1 MKGAAPMVNKPRS
14 RKKTTRSRAYLS
26 VGVVVVL
33 LMAGAGYLYVAGD
46 FPFVRGGSTTTAI
59 CSPVTMPV
67 TYTTLSSSNPVYAHF
82 NTSLG
87 TFEAELLPASAP
99 KTVSNFVSLAD
110 SGFYDNLVW
119 HRIEPGPPPFVIQA
133 GDPSTRC
140 GLGDRS
146 TWGQKGSNVTVP
158 LEIDRSLHNY
168 EGYLGMARS
177 SDNNSGS
184 SQFYIN
190 LGNNTAS
197 LDGRYA
203 VFGEVTSGISVVQ
216 AIGNVPV
223 QLVGSQ
229 HEPVNPVYIYSITI
243 TSVP

>member
-1 MKGAAPMVNKPRS
+1 MVNKPRA
-14 RKKTTRSRAYLS
+14 RKKTSHSRAYLS
-26 VGVVVVL
+26 AGVVAVL
-33 LMAGAGYLYVAGD
+33 LIAGTGYLYVSGTY
-46 FPFVRGGSTTTAI
+46 PFARGESTTTAS
-59 CSPVTMPV
+59 CSPLTLPV

-87 TFEAELLPASAP
+87 SFEAELFPASAP

-119 HRIEPGPPPFVIQA
+119 HRIEPKFVIQV
-133 GDPSTRC
+133 GDPTTRC

-146 TWGQKGSNVTVP
+146 TWGQRGSNVTVP
-158 LEIDRSLHNY
+158 LEIDKSLHNY

-177 SDNNSGS
+177 TDNNSGS
-184 SQFYIN
+184 SQFYVN

-197 LDGRYA
+197 LDGRYT
-203 VFGEVTSGISVVQ
+203 VFGEVTGGISVVQ
-216 AIGNVPV
+216 ALGSVPV
-223 QLVGSQ
+223 QTYGNQ
-229 HEPVNPVYIYSITI
+229 NEPVNPVYIYSINI